1 MPLFEVAFK
10 VRHDCPFGNLSR
22 KFPSMRMFVW
32 CNREHEVIEI
42 ALSERS
48 QYEEMRRAINSLVGV
63 MDIASD
69 GGNIR
74 IITKKCFCT
83 TKNSV
88 GRNLDAHNMLHLMP
102 VIYEG
107 GWEYYHAIAFRHSD
121 FRQFVDAVER
131 LPCELVVVRK
141 STLNGNLGGSVTVP
155 VSDLFANL
163 TSKQI
168 EALLTSYFRGYFTF
182 PRKANVMNIAK
193 AKRVPRTTFQEH
205 LTKAENKLIA
215 GLVPYLTLFQAKS
228 VQSSGP
234 RQHWRAASSF
244 PRSSGLARGIHRGER
259 NLGTLDSCY
268 I

>member
-1 MPLFEVAFK
+1 
-10 VRHDCPFGNLSR
+10 
-22 KFPSMRMFVW
+22 MFVW

-48 QYEEMRRAINSLVGV
+48 QYEEMRKAINSLAGV
-63 MDIASD
+63 VDIASN

-83 TKNSV
+83 PKNSV
-88 GRNLDAHNMLHLMP
+88 GRNLDIHNMLHLMP

-107 GWEYYHAIAFRHSD
+107 GWEYYRAIAFRHSD
-121 FRQFVDAVER
+121 FKRFVGAAER
-131 LPCELVVVRK
+131 LPCELEVMRK
-141 STLNGNLGGSVTVP
+141 STLNGNLGGSVMVP

-168 EALLTSYFRGYFTF
+168 EALLTSYFKGYFKF

-205 LTKAENKLIA
+205 LTKAENKLIG

-228 VQSSGP
+228 VQSPPSI
-234 RQHWRAASSF
+234 QH
-244 PRSSGLARGIHRGER
+244 GARIP
-259 NLGTLDSCY
+259 
-268 I
+268 